1 MIHKL
6 VSVVYS
12 TTLNDTQVSVGGL
25 FTTLNDTQVS
35 VGGLFYH
42 SERYTSLCLW
52 FILPL

>member
-25 FTTLNDTQVS
+25 F
-35 VGGLFYH
+35 YH
-42 SERYTSLCLW
+42 SERYTS
-52 FILPL
+52 